1 MLVFNHYIST
11 LCSVS
16 LRSGLKKFIKLYSFF
31 HFLYKYIKA
40 DVIFKSVY
48 MPKILFEKENNGT
61 NFILL
66 FCIFIN

>member
-1 MLVFNHYIST
+1 MLVFMHYIST

-16 LRSGLKKFIKLYSFF
+16 LRSGLKNFIKFYFFF

-66 FCIFIN
+66 FCIFIS